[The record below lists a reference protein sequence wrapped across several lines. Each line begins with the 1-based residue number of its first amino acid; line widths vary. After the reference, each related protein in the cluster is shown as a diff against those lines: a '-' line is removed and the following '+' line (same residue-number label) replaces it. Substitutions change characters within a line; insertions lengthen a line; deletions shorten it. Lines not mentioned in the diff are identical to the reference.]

1 MKFSLI
7 LAKQIRFNAN
17 TTLRRFFGRKKIND
31 NGEESICIK
40 CQCLISNI
48 IILFI
53 KTDLENYGEI
63 SGRGGIVGFRKLR
76 FIRKS
81 DKPASK

>member
-7 LAKQIRFNAN
+7 LAKQNRFNAN

-31 NGEESICIK
+31 NGAEIICIM
-40 CQCLISNI
+40 CQCLMSNI

-53 KTDLENYGEI
+53 KTDSENYGEI
-63 SGRGGIVGFRKLR
+63 TGEGGGGLLV
-76 FIRKS
+76 S
-81 DKPASK
+81 EN